1 MARVLKIQC
10 HVFRLYIRFVL
21 LGMTSVNFSLA
32 FVSLFGVGFLILVII
47 DVLGWTVLYCGVVLC
62 IIGCSAA
69 SLTSTQ

>member
-32 FVSLFGVGFLILVII
+32 FVSFVWGRLSY
-47 DVLGWTVLYCGVVLC
+47 TCHY
-62 IIGCSAA
+62 
-69 SLTSTQ
+69 